1 MPDAHDTETLAEVLA
16 AMLCYERHGSGTPA
30 EQDGACPNCTS
41 RAEQVWLPRIVQA
54 RAGEGALRERAKVIT
69 LCGSTRFK
77 SDFESWNSRLT
88 LDGHVVISVGVFG
101 HGYHPY
107 HREKYLDPKKPML
120 DRLHLQKIDMA
131 DEVFVIDP
139 GGYIGESTRREIA
152 YAESKGIPVR
162 RLSREDPTCVECG
175 RDNRNGTHAALER
188 FGHLTHPFRA
198 VLAETDRP

>member
-1 MPDAHDTETLAEVLA
+1 MSSEQ
-16 AMLCYERHGSGTPA
+16 ERSP
-30 EQDGACPNCTS
+30 EKDVP
-41 RAEQVWLPRIVQA
+41 RAR
-54 RAGEGALRERAKVIT
+54 VIT

-88 LDGHVVISVGVFG
+88 LDGNVVISVGVFG

-139 GGYIGESTRREIA
+139 GGYVGESTAREIE
-152 YAESKGIPVR
+152 YAKATGKPVR
-162 RLSREDPTCVECG
+162 RLSEEDPTCVTCG
-175 RDNRNGTHAALER
+175 RDNRNGTHSALER
-188 FGHLTHPFRA
+188 TGHLGHPFTMA
-198 VLAETDRP
+198 FPQGNGDTP